1 MLTRFGFRLEM
12 LYLCTSEEERAH
24 IHGVFSSFFG
34 QKNGVFTS
42 EINFFTL
49 LRKFF
54 LGVCGFF
61 LRNVEVF
68 SAYIERP
75 KVKRDL
81 FSGPHFFVTIQV
93 NLIQKFRTLG
103 KSCISRANKNRDKP
117 LEEYGGLRP
126 GLRLSLWSYK
136 SELLTPKAKA

>member
-61 LRNVEVF
+61 LRNVVVF
-68 SAYIERP
+68 FGDVERL
-75 KVKRDL
+75 KVKRYL
-81 FSGPHFFVTIQV
+81 FSWPQFFR
-93 NLIQKFRTLG
+93 F
-103 KSCISRANKNRDKP
+103 
-117 LEEYGGLRP
+117 
-126 GLRLSLWSYK
+126 
-136 SELLTPKAKA
+136 